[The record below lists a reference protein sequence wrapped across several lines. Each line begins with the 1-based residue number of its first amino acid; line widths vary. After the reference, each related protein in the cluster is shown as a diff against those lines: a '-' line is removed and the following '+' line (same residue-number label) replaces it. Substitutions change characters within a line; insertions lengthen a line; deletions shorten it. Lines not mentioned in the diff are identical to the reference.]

1 MLAKGKEA
9 STVAR
14 ALGRILRRR
23 KRTLYEAGRRSMI
36 LQNLRE
42 ETREEYKSRKEVQLE
57 PGRQVA
63 HRVPPLE
70 ATDKSCK
77 SNLHGVEQAEASLAW
92 V

>member
-1 MLAKGKEA
+1 
-9 STVAR
+9 
-14 ALGRILRRR
+14 
-23 KRTLYEAGRRSMI
+23 MI

-57 PGRQVA
+57 PGGQVA
-63 HRVPPLE
+63 HWVRPLE
-70 ATDKSCK
+70 ATGKPCK